1 MTAGPIRREKKVVR
15 SKDKML
21 WCLIGITLATSGAV
35 AVAKCNCASCEVL
48 ARAEFDTFRLFDC
61 SSLNQICTCLWRVL
75 DIMWCAVPS
84 FDQQSYD
91 LKFSTRDDPKCSLI
105 EVILVS
111 KFRQI
116 KDFTRHLTGHFT
128 SLVLNTRRLLE
139 WLTDIPSIGNSLTAN
154 NSVHSQTDL
163 PV

>member
-1 MTAGPIRREKKVVR
+1 
-15 SKDKML
+15 ML

-91 LKFSTRDDPKCSLI
+91 LKFNS
-105 EVILVS
+105 
-111 KFRQI
+111 
-116 KDFTRHLTGHFT
+116 
-128 SLVLNTRRLLE
+128 LLE
-139 WLTDIPSIGNSLTAN
+139 EESQYTRECRLCLLATRKETCNIQNVIQPKHAVENLDIGFAVTSISLEIYQLITVVLLKAEKVMTDN
-154 NSVHSQTDL
+154 N
-163 PV
+163 